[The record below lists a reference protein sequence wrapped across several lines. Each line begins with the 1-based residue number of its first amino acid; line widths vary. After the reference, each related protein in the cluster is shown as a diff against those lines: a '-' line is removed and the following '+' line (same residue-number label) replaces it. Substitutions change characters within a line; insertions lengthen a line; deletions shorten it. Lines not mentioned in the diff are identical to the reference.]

1 MVSSFWLGVTRNQKP
16 DSTMKLQFLWIGK
29 TKRAPVKQLIQEYL
43 ERVRRFATVEVTE
56 LRDRDDVGGDPRR
69 IIDKEGEDILSRTAS
84 APYLIALDQ
93 RGRELDSIKLAEMIE
108 RHRLAG
114 TRQIT
119 FVIGGHCG
127 LSDAVRNRA
136 DYVLALSK
144 MTLTHDLAR
153 ILLIEQVYRAFSI
166 IHDLPYQK

>member
-1 MVSSFWLGVTRNQKP
+1 
-16 DSTMKLQFLWIGK
+16 MKLRFVWIGK
-29 TKRAPVKQLIQEYL
+29 TKRTPVKQLIQEYL
-43 ERVRRFATVEVTE
+43 GRIGKFVPVEIAE
-56 LRDRDDVGGDPRR
+56 LRARDDVGGDARR

-84 APYLIALDQ
+84 AAYLIALDE
-93 RGRELDSIKLAEMIE
+93 RGRELDSIKLAELIE
-108 RHRLAG
+108 NHRLAG

-127 LSDAVRNRA
+127 LSDAVRDRA
-136 DYVLALSK
+136 DFVLAMSR

-153 ILLIEQVYRAFSI
+153 VFLLEQVYRAFTI